1 MTLPTHLALGGI
13 IGAVTGQPVLA
24 LAVSAFVDVDHLGIY
39 YRHGV
44 LKSPTLF
51 WKTITQ
57 TVDPYGGQR
66 GHLHSIFG
74 LVLVAALSWAVLPVY
89 ALTLILSHLGHLVL
103 DALDSA
109 DYWPLYPFKSINF
122 RGPVGFFSKQEA
134 FVFVVLLFTNAF
146 LWL

>member
-13 IGAVTGQPVLA
+13 IGAITGQPILA
-24 LAVSAFVDVDHLGIY
+24 LVMSVIVDIDHLGTY

-44 LKSPTLF
+44 LKNPRLF
-51 WKTITQ
+51 WRTITQ
-57 TVDPYGGQR
+57 TNDPYGGQR

-74 LVLVAALSWAVLPVY
+74 IAIIAALSWLVVPVY
-89 ALTLILSHLGHLVL
+89 ALTLIFSHVGHLVL

-109 DYWPLYPFKSINF
+109 DYWPLYPFQKINI
-122 RGPVGFFSKQEA
+122 RGPVGFFSRHEA
-134 FVFVVLLFTNAF
+134 LVFSALLAANII